1 MTGRLKIALLV
12 LAVLAGVGVVIL
24 LAPSQEDALAEQV
37 ETLRVHHPET
47 GAKLAEA
54 EALLGVRFEPAK
66 LRGNALA
73 TTVVREDGATIRV
86 DLGKIQAR
94 REWIAPALAHEVF
107 HAWDAATLGPAAFVL
122 QVSAT
127 DSMPWH
133 TRPHEVRA
141 LAWENLTR
149 QALRASHPNPYRAM
163 PERRL
168 VQGDTP

>member
-107 HAWDAATLGPAAFVL
+107 HAWDASRDPRLFIHQVEAAKE
-122 QVSAT
+122 
-127 DSMPWH
+127 MPWRS
-133 TRPHEVRA
+133 RPHELRA
-141 LAWENLTR
+141 LAWENSAR
-149 QALRASHPNPYRAM
+149 QALRARHPNLYRAM
-163 PERRL
+163 PERRHS
-168 VQGDTP
+168 QGDIP